1 MRGNQAGKTKCCF
14 SKITYIR
21 GLIASFNQRVL
32 HTPSEVIRHLNSPFH
47 VSRKPGFCGVTGLIW
62 QVQLPAGQ
70 HLLPFKPA
78 LQTQHACAPWNRPN
92 PPTKKLNT
100 VGCFSIPLRVE
111 TNCRRQTLKTG
122 VNFLLKPVVHCP
134 TWLKTL
140 NNTRVSS
147 WTRRTPDLA
156 GYTPFLLLGTVYSNA
171 PGDR

>member
-100 VGCFSIPLRVE
+100 VGSSVHGIFQAWLLEWVAISFSRGSSRPRDQTQVSRIVADALPSELPGKPLNSPTRG
-111 TNCRRQTLKTG
+111 QTHTICSGRMK
-122 VNFLLKPVVHCP
+122 
-134 TWLKTL
+134 
-140 NNTRVSS
+140 S
-147 WTRRTPDLA
+147 
-156 GYTPFLLLGTVYSNA
+156 
-171 PGDR
+171 